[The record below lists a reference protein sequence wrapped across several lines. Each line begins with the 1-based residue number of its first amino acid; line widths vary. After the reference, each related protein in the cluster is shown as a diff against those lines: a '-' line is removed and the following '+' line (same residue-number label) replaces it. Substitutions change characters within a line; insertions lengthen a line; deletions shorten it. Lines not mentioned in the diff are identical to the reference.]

1 MRLTSAVVAAKPTR
15 AGNCKIRDGPMA
27 PRAGV
32 APISRRWAGVT
43 LLTSATTGG
52 FGGSWSRF
60 YEVLRCE
67 GADSFPAVAG
77 VAVFG
82 LEVGGGRGGTGCCR
96 SFRVFRFGRGR
107 CFGFLRLWSGDGL
120 VYGFVR
126 EFGAERF
133 QAVEIFY
140 GAAVETLGLGLI
152 AEKDGPG
159 WGVSGETAE
168 AFGEAEIAILGAGDF
183 EVVSEDFGEELVNGE
198 VFGVHDLIEAD
209 SEEAVFEGGAAEQ
222 GLLGKG
228 DALDGE
234 EFLGVDGPIAGD
246 GVSPEIGDD
255 VDFFEADDG
264 EVFGGEGVLARV
276 LGRAGFADRK
286 ST

>member
-1 MRLTSAVVAAKPTR
+1 MRMPSPAQRAPREQAVGSECTGYSCVAPNVSSGMYSVIWWLGASGA
-15 AGNCKIRDGPMA
+15 AGWRQIRDGPMA

-52 FGGSWSRF
+52 FGGVVGQILRSFALRRGGFLSGGSGSGRF
-60 YEVLRCE
+60 R
-67 GADSFPAVAG
+67 AG
-77 VAVFG
+77 S
-82 LEVGGGRGGTGCCR
+82 GGGRGGTGCCR
-96 SFRVFRFGRGR
+96 SFRFFRFWRGR

-126 EFGAERF
+126 EFGAESF
-133 QAVEIFY
+133 EAVEIFD
-140 GAAVETLGLGLI
+140 GAAVETLGLGRI

-168 AFGEAEIAILGAGDF
+168 AFGEAGIAILGAGDF

-222 GLLGKG
+222 GLL
-228 DALDGE
+228 
-234 EFLGVDGPIAGD
+234 
-246 GVSPEIGDD
+246 
-255 VDFFEADDG
+255 
-264 EVFGGEGVLARV
+264 
-276 LGRAGFADRK
+276 
-286 ST
+286 

>member
-82 LEVGGGRGGTGCCR
+82 LEVGADAAGRGAAGA
-96 SFRVFRFGRGR
+96 S
-107 CFGFLRLWSGDGL
+107 GFSASGG
-120 VYGFVR
+120 
-126 EFGAERF
+126 
-133 QAVEIFY
+133 
-140 GAAVETLGLGLI
+140 
-152 AEKDGPG
+152 
-159 WGVSGETAE
+159 
-168 AFGEAEIAILGAGDF
+168 
-183 EVVSEDFGEELVNGE
+183 
-198 VFGVHDLIEAD
+198 
-209 SEEAVFEGGAAEQ
+209 GGA
-222 GLLGKG
+222 L
-228 DALDGE
+228 
-234 EFLGVDGPIAGD
+234 
-246 GVSPEIGDD
+246 VSCGCGGTIG
-255 VDFFEADDG
+255 
-264 EVFGGEGVLARV
+264 
-276 LGRAGFADRK
+276 
-286 ST
+286 S

>member
-1 MRLTSAVVAAKPTR
+1 MRL
-15 AGNCKIRDGPMA
+15 
-27 PRAGV
+27 
-32 APISRRWAGVT
+32 RRGD
-43 LLTSATTGG
+43 
-52 FGGSWSRF
+52 RF
-60 YEVLRCE
+60 
-67 GADSFPAVAG
+67 
-77 VAVFG
+77 
-82 LEVGGGRGGTGCCR
+82 
-96 SFRVFRFGRGR
+96 
-107 CFGFLRLWSGDGL
+107 

-133 QAVEIFY
+133 QAVEIFD

-152 AEKDGPG
+152 AEENGPG

-183 EVVSEDFGEELVNGE
+183 EVVSEDFGQELVNRE

-222 GLLGKG
+222 GLLGEG
-228 DALDGE
+228 DAFDGE

-246 GVSPEIGDD
+246 GVSPEVGDD

-264 EVFGGEGVLARV
+264 EVLGGEGVLARV
-276 LGRAGFADRK
+276 LGRAGFAFGGAR
-286 ST
+286 SGGVLCVGAVGCGTVGFRHVGFLAFRVSIGVGGGLGRGWGGR